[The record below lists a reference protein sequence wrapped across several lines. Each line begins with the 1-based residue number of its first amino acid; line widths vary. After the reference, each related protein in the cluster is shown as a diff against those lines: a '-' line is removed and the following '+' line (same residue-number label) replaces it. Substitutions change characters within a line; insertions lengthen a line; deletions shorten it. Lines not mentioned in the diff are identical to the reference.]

1 MDFKVLK
8 WQILRGSLAR
18 RLFLKTLLFALA
30 MATVMFFQ
38 TVHDVG
44 TLELLATG
52 LHDCQLSIDSNPY
65 GNFPGFMNPVS
76 KFGNP
81 FSRSSF
87 STPCNNDTW
96 DLTIGVVKELME
108 KKLLDFGAK
117 ALCVGEGS
125 ASSVLA
131 LRELGFDH
139 AFGVDRHPFFSI
151 LKRRFVYELDF
162 KDNYFDFVFSRALDR
177 VSVPALLVLE
187 IERVLR
193 PGGTGA
199 MLVGASKFYSAGLI
213 RSATPVSSFL
223 RSSNVVHVCGIS
235 TFTLVI
241 FKKRFDKVA
250 FFEHY
255 RLPSEC
261 QSVTNNKP
269 FIKHMEPLVDEIS
282 GPIATNF
289 SYLPEFMNITSRKR
303 MIYINIGAGEF
314 LNSTL
319 SDMFKPFYPV
329 EPQAFNVYVVDHDAT
344 ALSSYVK
351 NPGVNFVYH
360 PGLAGDKAIIT
371 SISSDEY
378 FSAPVDE
385 EEFDFISWFERTVEN
400 GDFVV
405 LMMNA
410 RPVELKILFELFER
424 GAICRVDELF
434 LRCSKVADCANAVCG
449 DCMSLFRGLRNSGV
463 FVHRWLGN

>member
-1 MDFKVLK
+1 MDFKAVK

-18 RLFLKTLLFALA
+18 RLFLKALLFALA
-30 MATVMFFQ
+30 MATVMCFQ
-38 TVHDVG
+38 IVHDVQ
-44 TLELLATG
+44 TMEPLTASVRE
-52 LHDCQLSIDSNPY
+52 CQLSIGSNPH
-65 GNFPGFMNPVS
+65 GNFTRFVNPMS
-76 KFGNP
+76 NYGNP

-87 STPCNNDTW
+87 STPCNKETRDI
-96 DLTIGVVKELME
+96 TIAVVKELVE
-108 KKLLDFGAK
+108 KKLLDSGAK

-131 LRELGFDH
+131 LRELGFGH

-162 KDNYFDFVFSRALDR
+162 KDEYFDFVFSRALDR

-187 IERVLR
+187 IERILR

-199 MLVGASKFYSAGLI
+199 MLVGASNFYSGGLI
-213 RSATPVSSFL
+213 RYATPVSSFL
-223 RSSNVVHVCGIS
+223 RSSNIVHVCSIS

-241 FKKRFDKVA
+241 FKKRLDKVA

-269 FIKHMEPLVDEIS
+269 FMKHLEPLVDENS
-282 GPIATNF
+282 GPVATSF
-289 SYLPEFMNITSRKR
+289 SYLPEFVNISSRNR
-303 MIYINIGAGEF
+303 MIYVNIGAGEV

-319 SDMFKPFYPV
+319 SDMFEPFYPV
-329 EPQAFNVYVVDHDAT
+329 EPQALNVYIVDHDT
-344 ALSSYVK
+344 SALSSYVK
-351 NPGVNFVYH
+351 KPGFNFVYH
-360 PGLAGDKAIIT
+360 PSLAGEKAIST
-371 SISSDEY
+371 SVSSDEH

-385 EEFDFISWFERTVEN
+385 EGFDFISWFERTVED

-410 RPVELKILFELFER
+410 RAVELKILFELFER

-434 LRCSKVADCANAVCG
+434 LRCSQGVDCANAVCG

>member
-1 MDFKVLK
+1 MDFKVVK

-18 RLFLKTLLFALA
+18 RLFLKALLFALA
-30 MATVMFFQ
+30 MATVTFFQ
-38 TVHDVG
+38 IVHDVR
-44 TLELLATG
+44 TIEPLASSF
-52 LHDCQLSIDSNPY
+52 HECQLSIGSNPY
-65 GNFPGFMNPVS
+65 VNVTGFMKPLS
-76 KFGNP
+76 AFANP
-81 FSRSSF
+81 FSRSSL
-87 STPCNNDTW
+87 STPCNKEIKN
-96 DLTIGVVKELME
+96 LTIGVVKELMG
-108 KKLLDFGAK
+108 KNLLDSGAK

-131 LRELGFDH
+131 LRELGFSH

-177 VSVPALLVLE
+177 VSIPALLVLE

-199 MLVGASKFYSAGLI
+199 MLVGASNFYSGGLI

-223 RSSNVVHVCGIS
+223 RSSTVVHVCGIS

-269 FIKHMEPLVDEIS
+269 FIKHMEPLVDENL
-282 GPIATNF
+282 GPIAKNF
-289 SYLPEFMNITSRKR
+289 SYLPEFMNISSRKR

-319 SDMFKPFYPV
+319 SGVFKPFYPV
-329 EPQAFNVYVVDHDAT
+329 EPQAFNVYVVDHDT
-344 ALSSYVK
+344 SALSSYVK
-351 NPGVNFVYH
+351 NPGVNFVYY
-360 PGLAGDKAIIT
+360 PGLAGLKAVIT
-371 SISSDEY
+371 NLSSDEY

-385 EEFDFISWFERTVEN
+385 EDFDFISWFERTVEN

-410 RPVELKILFELFER
+410 RPVELKLLFELFES
-424 GAICRVDELF
+424 GAICRIDELF
-434 LRCSKVADCANAVCG
+434 LRCSQGADCANAVCG
-449 DCMSLFRGLRNSGV
+449 DCMSLFKGLRNSGV
-463 FVHRWLGN
+463 FVHRWFGN